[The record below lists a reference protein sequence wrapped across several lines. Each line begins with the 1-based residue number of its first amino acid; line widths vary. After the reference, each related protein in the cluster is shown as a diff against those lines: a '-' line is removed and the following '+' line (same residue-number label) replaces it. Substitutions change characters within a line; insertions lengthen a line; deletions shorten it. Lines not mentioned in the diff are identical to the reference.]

1 MTFPAWIAAIVFFM
15 QLPVPLYWLVL
26 HPAKSFWRK
35 RRNAA
40 FVFALLLSWL
50 PVTVLLVIFH
60 RELLRNVSPSR
71 WQMALGFLLIAL
83 EVWMFSRVRRD
94 LGGARLVGAT
104 ELSGGGEIA
113 RSGIYARIRH
123 PRYTGSFLAI
133 LGACLLAA
141 TPAMWMTA
149 AVWTLL
155 MRTSIA
161 LEEQELRGR
170 FGDSYLDYC
179 RRVPGFIPRL
189 FPHRQQK
196 LAGR

>member
-1 MTFPAWIAAIVFFM
+1 
-15 QLPVPLYWLVL
+15 
-26 HPAKSFWRK
+26 
-35 RRNAA
+35 
-40 FVFALLLSWL
+40 
-50 PVTVLLVIFH
+50 
-60 RELLRNVSPSR
+60 
-71 WQMALGFLLIAL
+71 
-83 EVWMFSRVRRD
+83 
-94 LGGARLVGAT
+94 
-104 ELSGGGEIA
+104 
-113 RSGIYARIRH
+113 
-123 PRYTGSFLAI
+123 
-133 LGACLLAA
+133 
-141 TPAMWMTA
+141 MWMTA

>member
-113 RSGIYARIRH
+113 RSGIYARMRRFS
-123 PRYTGSFLAI
+123 PSWER
-133 LGACLLAA
+133 AC
-141 TPAMWMTA
+141 W
-149 AVWTLL
+149 
-155 MRTSIA
+155 
-161 LEEQELRGR
+161 
-170 FGDSYLDYC
+170 
-179 RRVPGFIPRL
+179 RRRL
-189 FPHRQQK
+189 QC
-196 LAGR
+196 G